1 MKRFIHWSSVFAL
14 LLLFPGMNAAAATYQ
29 GLAGTLVDLPGWNAE
44 KAEGMH
50 MEMGGT
56 TMANAN
62 RSYQK
67 DDAEVEAA
75 VTVGGSVMGPAVMG
89 DMKMET
95 ETERVSVSNVDG
107 YRVHTSFSKDDNSG
121 AIVVSLLQDEKGG
134 AIFTLTY
141 NGLSE
146 ENAMDLAQT
155 FEWEKMK
162 EEAGKLR

>member
-1 MKRFIHWSSVFAL
+1 MKRCIHWSPVVAL
-14 LLLFPGMNAAAATYQ
+14 LVLFSGMNVGAATYQ
-29 GLAGTLVDLPGWNAE
+29 GLAGTLVDLPGWNAQ

-50 MEMGGT
+50 MKMGGT

-62 RSYQK
+62 RSYRK
-67 DDAEVEAA
+67 DDAEVEAS
-75 VTVGGSVMGPAVMG
+75 VTVGGSVMGPGVMG

-107 YRVHTSFSKDDNSG
+107 YRVHASFSKDDNSG
-121 AIVVSLLQDEKGG
+121 AIVVSLLQDEEGG

-141 NGLSE
+141 HGLSE

-155 FEWEKMK
+155 FDWEKMK
-162 EEAGKLR
+162 EEAEKLR